1 MMTDSG
7 YPLEWFA
14 GPIDAHLV
22 CGICG
27 NVLKDPR
34 ATACGHVF
42 CRKCIHAWIDEYGV
56 CPARCGEVEVEALHR
71 ASHIDKKVSCLMT
84 SCKYTKVGCKAILK
98 LADKELHERTCHY
111 SKKLSILGK
120 TRSFSIFKSSP
131 EEASHHNSRSKST
144 RHHLLSGSVSES
156 EKDKRSTAQRSKAI
170 GLKQRKSNSLGFGGL
185 KLSGLIKKS
194 PSIVAV
200 NKPIKIPKPMVRSAC
215 MQSEL

>member
-120 TRSFSIFKSSP
+120 TRSFSIFKFSSSP
-131 EEASHHNSRSKST
+131 EEASHHNSRSKTT

-156 EKDKRSTAQRSKAI
+156 EKDKKSTAQRSKAI

-200 NKPIKIPKPMVRSAC
+200 NKIPKPMVRSAC

>member
-1 MMTDSG
+1 MMTNSG

-14 GPIDAHLV
+14 EPIDAYLV

-71 ASHIDKKVSCLMT
+71 ASHIDKQISCLIT

-98 LADKELHERTCHY
+98 LADKELHELTCHY
-111 SKKLSILGK
+111 SKKLSIFGK
-120 TRSFSIFKSSP
+120 TRSFSIFNFSLSQP
-131 EEASHHNSRSKST
+131 EVASHSKSKN
-144 RHHLLSGSVSES
+144 RHHLLSGIVSES
-156 EKDKRSTAQRSKAI
+156 EKDKRSTAQRSK
-170 GLKQRKSNSLGFGGL
+170 LVKQRKSNSTFGFGGL
-185 KLSGLIKKS
+185 KLSGLTKKS
-194 PSIVAV
+194 PSVVAI
-200 NKPIKIPKPMVRSAC
+200 NKPITVPKPMVRSSLHA
-215 MQSEL
+215 S